1 MDSYHTRS
9 AITLDKLWS
18 IPFLLI
24 ILVNFFIYL
33 GNFMLLSTLP
43 LIIVQTGGNKIMA
56 GLITGIYSF
65 TGLLSRLQIGSILDR
80 KGRQPFLFG
89 GLFFLLLIVA
99 FYNASIS
106 YSIILLFILRALHGV
121 GWSTVTTSTGTIA
134 ADLIPSSRRS
144 EGMGFYGISIS
155 VAMVL
160 GPGLGLYVLEHY
172 GYNSLF
178 LFSNLF
184 IAISLII
191 SAMNFYYNRHQ
202 DTNDHQPSQQVPF
215 KETPAYMTRGQ
226 KLKALFPAFLFFFIA
241 TSYSTIMIF
250 LPPYA
255 SSLGIKNIGLFF
267 IVIALAMTLTRLTTG
282 RIADRFGRNT
292 LIISG
297 LILLTIAL
305 QYLSMSSSLSM
316 LIIAAA
322 IYGLGFGIVQPIL
335 NAMAIFF
342 APSSR
347 KGWASAMFL
356 SAQDIG
362 GIVGSLIWGVISE
375 VYGYTYIYSISAV
388 LTIVTIG
395 IYYREII
402 NNPET
407 REIRKCR

>member
-1 MDSYHTRS
+1 MNSYYTRS
-9 AITLDKLWS
+9 TLTLDKLWS

-24 ILVNFFIYL
+24 ILVNFFTYI

-56 GLITGIYSF
+56 GLITGIYSL
-65 TGLLSRLQIGSILDR
+65 TGLLSRLQIGQVLDK

-89 GLFFLLLIVA
+89 GLFFLLLIV
-99 FYNASIS
+99 FLYNVSIS
-106 YSIILLFILRALHGV
+106 YSIILLFVLRALHGV

-160 GPGLGLYVLEHY
+160 GPGLGLYVLEHH

-178 LFSNLF
+178 LFANLF

-191 SAMNFYYNRHQ
+191 SALNFYYNHHQ
-202 DTNDHQPSQQVPF
+202 NSLENQTNQQIII
-215 KETPAYMTRGQ
+215 KEKPACMSSTQ
-226 KLKALFPAFLFFFIA
+226 KLHALLPAFFFFTIA
-241 TSYSTIMIF
+241 TTYSTIMIF

-267 IVIALAMTLTRLTTG
+267 IVIALAMTFTRITTG
-282 RIADRFGRNT
+282 KIADRFGRNM
-292 LIISG
+292 LVVAG

-305 QYLSMSSSLSM
+305 QYLSMATSLLM

-322 IYGLGFGIVQPIL
+322 IYGLGFGTVQPIF
-335 NAMAIFF
+335 NAMAISM

-347 KGWASAMFL
+347 RGWASAMFL
-356 SAQDIG
+356 SAQDAG

-375 VYGYTYIYSISAV
+375 AFGYTYIYSISAI
-388 LTIVTIG
+388 LTVITILT
-395 IYYREII
+395 YWRA
-402 NNPET
+402 T
-407 REIRKCR
+407 KRKFLQNQ

>member
-1 MDSYHTRS
+1 MNSYHTRS
-9 AITLDKLWS
+9 AITLDRLWS

-24 ILVNFFIYL
+24 IIVNFFTYI

-56 GLITGIYSF
+56 GLITGIYSL

-80 KGRQPFLFG
+80 KGRQPFLFA
-89 GLFFLLLIVA
+89 GLFFLLLIVF

-106 YSIILLFILRALHGV
+106 YSIILLFVLRALHGV
-121 GWSTVTTSTGTIA
+121 GWSTVTTSTSTIA

-160 GPGLGLYVLEHY
+160 GPGLGLYVLDHY

-184 IAISLII
+184 IAMSLII
-191 SAMNFYYNRHQ
+191 SALNFYYNHLQ
-202 DTNDHQPSQQVPF
+202 NSTDNGDSQLVPV
-215 KETPAYMTRGQ
+215 KEPLEEMTSIQ
-226 KLKALFPAFLFFFIA
+226 KLKALFPAFLFFIIA
-241 TSYSTIMIF
+241 TTYSTIMIF

-255 SSLGIKNIGLFF
+255 SSLGIRNIGLFF
-267 IVIALAMTLTRLTTG
+267 IVIALAMTFTRLTTG
-282 RIADRFGRNT
+282 RIADRFDQNI
-292 LIISG
+292 LIVVG

-305 QYLSMSSSLSM
+305 QYLAMSTSLLM
-316 LIIAAA
+316 LVIAAA
-322 IYGLGFGIVQPIL
+322 IYGLGFGTVQPIF
-335 NAMAIFF
+335 NAMAISL

-347 KGWASAMFL
+347 RGWASAMFL
-356 SAQDIG
+356 SAQDTG

-375 VYGYTYIYSISAV
+375 AFGYTYIYSISAV
-388 LTIVTIG
+388 LTLATIG
-395 IYYREII
+395 IYYRAI
-402 NNPET
+402 
-407 REIRKCR
+407 KKKVFS

>member
-1 MDSYHTRS
+1 MNSYHTRS

-24 ILVNFFIYL
+24 ILVNFFTYI

-43 LIIVQTGGNKIMA
+43 LIIIQAGGNKIMA
-56 GLITGIYSF
+56 GLITGIYSL
-65 TGLLSRLQIGSILDR
+65 TGLLSRLQIGSVLDR

-89 GLFFLLLIVA
+89 GLFFLLLIVF

-184 IAISLII
+184 IAMSLII
-191 SAMNFYYNRHQ
+191 SAMNFYYNRRQ
-202 DTNDHQPSQQVPF
+202 NSTDQEAGQQVSV
-215 KETPAYMTRGQ
+215 KEPPVEMTSSQ
-226 KLKALFPAFLFFFIA
+226 KLKALFPAFLFFIIA
-241 TSYSTIMIF
+241 TTYSTIMIF

-267 IVIALAMTLTRLTTG
+267 IVIALAMTFTRLTTG
-282 RIADRFGRNT
+282 RIADRFGRDI
-292 LIISG
+292 LIVVG

-305 QYLSMSSSLSM
+305 QYLAMATSLLM
-316 LIIAAA
+316 LVIAAA
-322 IYGLGFGIVQPIL
+322 IYGLGFGTVQPIF
-335 NAMAIFF
+335 NAMAISL

-347 KGWASAMFL
+347 RGWASAMFL
-356 SAQDIG
+356 SAQDTG
-362 GIVGSLIWGVISE
+362 GIVGSLIWGIISE
-375 VYGYTYIYSISAV
+375 AFGYTYIYSISAV
-388 LTIVTIG
+388 LTLVTIG
-395 IYYREII
+395 IYYRAI
-402 NNPET
+402 
-407 REIRKCR
+407 KKKVLS